1 MVAIPCGFKS
11 HLPQEIL
18 KALNFQGFF
27 LFHRNLFGG
36 IGNQDICAA
45 VLTKK
50 NISFS
55 PLQTGLKSIH

>member
-1 MVAIPCGFKS
+1 VWVQVPSSAGDFKS
-11 HLPQEIL
+11 LEFSRL
-18 KALNFQGFF
+18 F

>member
-1 MVAIPCGFKS
+1 LF
-11 HLPQEIL
+11 EI
-18 KALNFQGFF
+18 G
-27 LFHRNLFGG
+27 H
-36 IGNQDICAA
+36 QDICAA